1 MNFAHIAA
9 VTRPNAYGPIAAVSH
24 EGLHCIFIPHSHV
37 QYAAGELAAVQQ
49 LLQPKR
55 CFCGAYTD
63 AIILWQNTIVTAKT
77 IAKMA
82 KLPE

>member
-9 VTRPNAYGPIAAVSH
+9 VTRPNVCGQIVAVSH
-24 EGLHCIFIPHSHV
+24 EELHCISIHLSHV
-37 QYAAGELAAVQQ
+37 QCAARELAAVQQ